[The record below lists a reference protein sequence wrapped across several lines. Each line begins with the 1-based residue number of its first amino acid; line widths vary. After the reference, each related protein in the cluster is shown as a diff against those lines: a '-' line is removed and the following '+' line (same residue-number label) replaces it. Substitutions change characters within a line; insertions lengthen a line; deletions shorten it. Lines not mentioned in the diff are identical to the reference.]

1 MSDETRDVEKPL
13 SATPGWDES
22 VRDAAAWTR
31 TWLNPSQLIDVSAS
45 PAMLAETR
53 ARGASGG
60 SSRRTRSRECLSP
73 KRRPRPRFRPV
84 VGPDD
89 DRAMRG
95 TTTCVTCVWVNS
107 RVGLDEGTHRVANSY
122 VNAVSSSLLFKD
134 GLVYSHLSFFA
145 ASWSAESSG
154 SGRRRS
160 TAPRVFSVCSSLAAS
175 APSTVS
181 TFSPPLKNW
190 NVG

>member
-84 VGPDD
+84 GPDD

-95 TTTCVTCVWVNS
+95 TTILYL
-107 RVGLDEGTHRVANSY
+107 RDMRLG
-122 VNAVSSSLLFKD
+122 KQ
-134 GLVYSHLSFFA
+134 
-145 ASWSAESSG
+145 
-154 SGRRRS
+154 
-160 TAPRVFSVCSSLAAS
+160 
-175 APSTVS
+175 
-181 TFSPPLKNW
+181 
-190 NVG
+190 